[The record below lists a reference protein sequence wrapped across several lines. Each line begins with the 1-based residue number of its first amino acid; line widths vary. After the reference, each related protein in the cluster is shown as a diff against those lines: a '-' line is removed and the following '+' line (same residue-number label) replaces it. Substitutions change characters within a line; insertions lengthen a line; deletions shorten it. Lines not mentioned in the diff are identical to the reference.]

1 MAKIDVHVL
10 GMIQNI
16 RKIIHALMF
25 AHLRFN
31 KRVDN
36 FKLLTEMT
44 LASFRANMIQ
54 LGVAEK
60 SDWL

>member
-1 MAKIDVHVL
+1 MVKIDVHVL

-16 RKIIHALMF
+16 RKIIHVLMF
-25 AHLRFN
+25 AHLRPN
-31 KRVDN
+31 ERVDN
-36 FKLLTEMT
+36 FKLLTETT